1 MTIFL
6 KYIFS
11 LFYLLAVSFRFLSVN
26 ALLAFCMSYLSY
38 PVPWR
43 VVAFFLTHTMYL
55 GGRIGA
61 GTGCAECRRV
71 YRKTV
76 SCENNTHVSHDKWGY
91 RSRQKSLGAARSPRI
106 KSVNSNE
113 HRQRIACVIPC
124 ATLTYTTISL
134 WRASRSKID
143 HWGRTGRQQKKNNNL
158 RKVPRIPRQKS
169 VTRVRNWS
177 DRSICENSSPTTE
190 QRYAPPT

>member
-91 RSRQKSLGAARSPRI
+91 GSRQKSLGEGRSPRL
-106 KSVNSNE
+106 KSVHSNA

-124 ATLTYTTISL
+124 ATLTQEFRCGGLRDPRSTIEVVPAANKRKTTTC
-134 WRASRSKID
+134 
-143 HWGRTGRQQKKNNNL
+143 GRYHVYPD
-158 RKVPRIPRQKS
+158 RKV
-169 VTRVRNWS
+169 
-177 DRSICENSSPTTE
+177 
-190 QRYAPPT
+190 